1 MQRPMNKREIEA
13 ELLLQAC
20 QLVYLPLLVPAQ
32 FNPKVTEASAGV
44 LFLASWK

>member
-1 MQRPMNKREIEA
+1 MNKREIEA
-13 ELLLQAC
+13 ERLLQAC

-32 FNPKVTEASAGV
+32 FNPKVIEASPGV